1 MRSYVKIK
9 EETEDKLHLIKE
21 PGLYGYTLLVGMS
34 DVYRVQDLCG

>member
-21 PGLYGYTLLVGMS
+21 PGLYGYTLLVGMWLN
-34 DVYRVQDLCG
+34 RFFTITI